1 MTHVIKLKKLFIFFL
16 IIYDFNLNAQIIEK
30 DTIYIL
36 FKNNEMFENNFS
48 EKNYTDGVVTY
59 IFNIF
64 PLNTSEI
71 VRLNFKIEEKTNLKY
86 KKLLRKNVQFYDL
99 KWFSNINI
107 HDFYKG
113 LFNNAIFYII
123 DNKRKIYKV
132 QFEKTI
138 TIE

>member
-1 MTHVIKLKKLFIFFL
+1 MIHVIKLKKLFIFFL
-16 IIYDFNLNAQIIEK
+16 IIYELNLYAQIIEN

-71 VRLNFKIEEKTNLKY
+71 VKVNFKIEEKTNLKY

-99 KWFSNINI
+99 KWFSNFNL

-113 LFNNAIFYII
+113 YFKNAIFYII
-123 DNKRKIYKV
+123 DNKRKIFKV
-132 QFEKTI
+132 QFELI
-138 TIE
+138 IIIE